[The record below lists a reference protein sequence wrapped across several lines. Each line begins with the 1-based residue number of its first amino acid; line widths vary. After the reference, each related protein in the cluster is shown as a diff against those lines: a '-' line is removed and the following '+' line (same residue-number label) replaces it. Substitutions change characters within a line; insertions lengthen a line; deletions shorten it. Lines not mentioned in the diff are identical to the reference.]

1 MDDRQAWQE
10 ALDLA
15 GRLYGRMPDVDRER
29 VDLLVMRI
37 MELKQELLDLTLC
50 VGSASVCRTCGGS
63 CCLHGKYYVTLLDL
77 LAYRVIGVSTPVPN
91 FGVNSACPYGGA
103 QGCCL
108 APGLRPMTCVIF
120 NCDLIEELMSA
131 ELRQRAASCEQELR
145 TAIAGV
151 ERLAGIRFGRPAL
164 LAAEEQ

>member
-1 MDDRQAWQE
+1 MKDMQAWQQ

-15 GRLYGRMPDVDRER
+15 DRLYEAWPEVERER
-29 VDLLVMRI
+29 VDMLVRRI
-37 MELKQELLDLTLC
+37 MALKQELLDLALC
-50 VGSASVCRTCGGS
+50 VGSASVCRTCGGK

-77 LAYRVIGVSTPVPN
+77 LAYRVSSVSAPVPN
-91 FGVNSACPYGGA
+91 FGVNPACPYGGP

-120 NCDLIEELMSA
+120 NCELIEDLMSA

-151 ERLAGIRFGRPAL
+151 EQLAGICFGRPAL
-164 LAAEEQ
+164 LAVKK